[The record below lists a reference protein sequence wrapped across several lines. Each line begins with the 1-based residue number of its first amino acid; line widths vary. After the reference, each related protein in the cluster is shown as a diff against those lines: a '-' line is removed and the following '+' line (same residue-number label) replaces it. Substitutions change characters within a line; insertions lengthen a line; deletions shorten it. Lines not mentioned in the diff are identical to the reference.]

1 MESQEKLIRF
11 FNMGFDAATGGV
23 RAQCPSLLSNS
34 MWSVTGLITII
45 FTIASSMVKGR
56 LNSLVIIQICGLF
69 MAFFSRSSFFRHGA
83 MPLFLTAFCRFYVV
97 SVLAIVLLVA
107 MEAYTVSSG
116 RHSTIGGRDH
126 LNSWLVYKKRINTLS
141 DAGFQSFKKKGVI
154 QLVKEEGFYK
164 IDPPPMGRTC
174 LRNGALS
181 YTKEYTVRRTKNWNR
196 ERSA

>member
-1 MESQEKLIRF
+1 
-11 FNMGFDAATGGV
+11 MGFDEVTDGV
-23 RAQCPSLLSNS
+23 RAQCPSLLSHS

-45 FTIASSMVKGR
+45 FNIASSMVKGR
-56 LNSLVIIQICGLF
+56 LNSLVIIQICGFF

-83 MPLFLTAFCRFYVV
+83 MPLLFTAFCSFDIV

-107 MEAYTVSSG
+107 MDAHTVSSA

-141 DAGFQSFKKKGVI
+141 DAGFQSFKKKGVF
-154 QLVKEEGFYK
+154 QLVKEKEGFDIIDFYK

-174 LRNGALS
+174 LQNGALS
-181 YTKEYTVRRTKNWNR
+181 YTKEYTVRRTENWNR
-196 ERSA
+196 ERSS

>member
-23 RAQCPSLLSNS
+23 RAQCPSLLSNY

-154 QLVKEEGFYK
+154 QLVKEKEGFYKIDFYK

-174 LRNGALS
+174 L
-181 YTKEYTVRRTKNWNR
+181 
-196 ERSA
+196 